1 MISLI
6 FVKTKKGVMRNY
18 IFLLGLFFFASCG
31 GGESNSNKNEIADY
45 LTSGK
50 WKVVEFDGKEKKFSR
65 GIVFSKDK
73 QFFNLDSQGR
83 IIPTQNKIVFDLS
96 NDTLRI
102 IDFNIEPRFL
112 KKRGT
117 LAFSIKE
124 VDESSMILKSLY
136 PDSTSTYKLK
146 NEEL

>member
-1 MISLI
+1 
-6 FVKTKKGVMRNY
+6 MRNY
-18 IFLLGLFFFASCG
+18 IFLLGLLFFANCG
-31 GGESNSNKNEIADY
+31 GGESNSNENKIVDY

-50 WKVVEFDGKEKKFSR
+50 WEVVEFDGKEKKFSR

-83 IIPTQNKIVFDLS
+83 IIPTQNKKVFDLS

-102 IDFNIEPRFL
+102 IDYNIEPRFIEQ
-112 KKRGT
+112 RGT
-117 LAFSIKE
+117 LVFSVKE
-124 VDESSMILKSLY
+124 FDESSMILKSLY

-146 NEEL
+146 NEDL

>member
-1 MISLI
+1 
-6 FVKTKKGVMRNY
+6 MRNY

-31 GGESNSNKNEIADY
+31 GEESNSNENEIVDY
-45 LTSGK
+45 LISGK
-50 WKVVEFDGKEKKFSR
+50 WEVVKFDGKEKKFSK

-83 IIPTQNKIVFDLS
+83 IVPTQNEKVFDLS

-102 IDFNIEPRFL
+102 IDYNIEPRFL
-112 KKRGT
+112 EKMGT
-117 LAFSIKE
+117 LVFSVKE
-124 VDESSMILKSLY
+124 IDENSMILKSLY